1 MNGNGKFGFP
11 DNRSEAASPKAGG
24 RDGDRIIINV
34 GGHKHETH
42 LSTLR
47 NFPDTRL
54 SWMVESPLTKACNS
68 SDDGSPAEY
77 YFDRHPGVFV
87 HILNYYRTGKLH
99 CPSDVCG
106 PLFEEEL
113 NFWGI
118 DELQMEPCCWST
130 YTRHRDAQAFEKV
143 FSVNTAHQEDEI
155 SEGEPSGIG
164 SNHQRRLWYGKF
176 RQKLWGMLEKPY
188 SSKSAQVSNHIQQF
202 LYNLT

>member
-1 MNGNGKFGFP
+1 MHNNGKFVFS
-11 DNRSEAASPKAGG
+11 DSRSEAASPKVGG
-24 RDGDRIIINV
+24 GDGDRIIINV
-34 GGHKHETH
+34 GGHRHETH
-42 LSTLR
+42 LRTLR

-68 SDDGSPAEY
+68 SDDGRPVEY
-77 YFDRHPGVFV
+77 FFDRHPSVFV

-143 FSVNTAHQEDEI
+143 FTNTTHQEDDV
-155 SEGEPSGIG
+155 SEGETSGCKQ
-164 SNHQRRLWYGKF
+164 QRPLWYGTYKE
-176 RQKLWGMLEKPY
+176 KLWGMLEKPY
-188 SSKSAQVSNHIQQF
+188 SSKSAQVSNACI
-202 LYNLT
+202 LL